1 MQVTE
6 TAANGLKRELKVVIG
21 KDEIEKRF
29 ISRVENFKGQVQLKG
44 FRKGGRVKRT
54 GLYKVHAGERVV
66 RAISSGAISSSIR
79 FTNGTAAISA
89 IE

>member
-29 ISRVENFKGQVQLKG
+29 ANRVENFKGQVQLKG
-44 FRKGGRVKRT
+44 FRKGKVPSAHIKKLYGRSIM
-54 GLYKVHAGERVV
+54 GEVLQETLDETSRQ
-66 RAISSGAISSSIR
+66 AL
-79 FTNGTAAISA
+79 TDL
-89 IE
+89 